1 MKNFA
6 VKFQKAWRMWKKSGF
21 FRGIGIGLGYART
34 FLSAFFVGDGDIL
47 FISSGVGD
55 AAYYRTHNVA
65 EELKIH
71 GFRTATTISDNP
83 NLPKFTD
90 RFQVFVFQRVVM
102 TDKVRRLIEKI
113 KQQKKE
119 IIFETDDLIYDPQ
132 YLTHMDYFKRM
143 SKIEQDEYKDG
154 IGAEIVN
161 DPYVK
166 VCTTTVSYLADK
178 LREKGKRVIIVPN
191 KFSEHELN
199 LANKIIEKKK
209 NNDGFVKI
217 IYSSGTLSHNKD
229 FATVRNVLVDI
240 LKKHKNVKLLLMGP
254 LDVPDDIPLP
264 KEQVKIIPRVSRN
277 ELYAQLYRADINLV
291 PLEIGNPFCES
302 KSAIKFT
309 EASIVGVPSVAA
321 RNRTFSEAI
330 LDGVDGFLADN
341 PAEWMEKLEKL
352 IGDENLRKEMGEKA
366 RKKVIRQYTNKNSRN
381 DEYYE
386 YIKGRLKR

>member
-1 MKNFA
+1 MKSFI

-21 FRGIGIGLGYART
+21 FRGIGIGFGYART
-34 FLSAFFVGDGDIL
+34 FLSAFFVGSGDIL

-71 GFRTATTISDNP
+71 GFKTATTISDNP
-83 NLPKFTD
+83 NLPKITD
-90 RFQVFVFQRVVM
+90 RFQVFVFQRVVV
-102 TDKVRRLIEKI
+102 TDNVRKLIEKI

-119 IIFETDDLIYDPQ
+119 IIFETDDLVYDPQ
-132 YLTHMDYFKRM
+132 YLPHMDYFQRM
-143 SKIEQDEYKDG
+143 SLPEQEEYRNG

-166 VCTTTVSYLADK
+166 VCTTTVAYLADK

-191 KFSEHELN
+191 KFSQHELN
-199 LANKIIEKKK
+199 LANKIVKKQK

-229 FATVRNVLVDI
+229 FTTIRNVLVDI
-240 LKKHKNVKLLLMGP
+240 LQKHKNVKLLLMGP
-254 LDVPDDIPLP
+254 LDVPDDIPFP

-277 ELYAQLYRADINLV
+277 ELYVQLYRADINLV

-309 EASIVGVPSVAA
+309 EASIVGVPSVAV
-321 RNRTFSEAI
+321 RNQTFSEAI

-352 IGDENLRKEMGEKA
+352 IGNENLRKEMGEKA
-366 RKKVIRQYTNKNSRN
+366 RKKVVNQYTNKNSHN
-381 DEYYE
+381 EEYYQ
-386 YIKGRLKR
+386 YIKSRLKQ

>member
-1 MKNFA
+1 MKSFI

-21 FRGIGIGLGYART
+21 FGGIGIGLGYART
-34 FLSAFFVGDGDIL
+34 FLSAFFVGNGDIL
-47 FISSGVGD
+47 FISTGVGD
-55 AAYYRTHNVA
+55 SAYYRTHNVA
-65 EELKIH
+65 EELEIH
-71 GFRTATTISDNP
+71 GFKVATTVSDNP
-83 NLPKFTD
+83 NLSKLADKFKIFILHRT
-90 RFQVFVFQRVVM
+90 VYN
-102 TDKVRRLIEKI
+102 KNIKELIEKA

-119 IIFETDDLIYDPQ
+119 IIFDTDDLVHDPQ
-132 YLTHMDYFKRM
+132 YLTHMDYFQKM
-143 SKIEQDEYKDG
+143 SKIEQEEYRNG

-166 VCTTTVSYLADK
+166 VCTTTVAYLADK

-191 KFSEHELN
+191 KFSQHELN
-199 LANKIIEKKK
+199 LANKIVEKKK

-229 FATVRNVLVDI
+229 FATIRNVLVDI

-254 LDVPDDIPLP
+254 LNVPDDIPLP

-277 ELYAQLYRADINLV
+277 ELYAQLYRADISLV

-309 EASIVGVPSVAA
+309 EASIVGVPSVAV
-321 RNRTFSEAI
+321 RNRTFSEAVE
-330 LDGVDGFLADN
+330 DGVDGFLADN

-352 IGDENLRKEMGEKA
+352 IEDENLRKEIGEKA
-366 RKKVIRQYTNKNSRN
+366 REKVIRQYTNKNSHN
-381 DEYYE
+381 EEYYQ
-386 YIKGRLKR
+386 YIKSRLKR

>member
-1 MKNFA
+1 MKSFI
-6 VKFQKAWRMWKKSGF
+6 VKIQKAWRMWKKSGF
-21 FRGIGIGLGYART
+21 FRGIGIGLEYAHT
-34 FLSAFFVGDGDIL
+34 FLSAFFVGSGDIL
-47 FISSGVGD
+47 FISTGVGD
-55 AAYYRTHNVA
+55 SAYYRTHNIA
-65 EELKIH
+65 EELEIH
-71 GFRTATTISDNP
+71 GFKVAKTVSDNP
-83 NLPKFTD
+83 NLSKLANKFKIFILHRT
-90 RFQVFVFQRVVM
+90 VYN
-102 TDKVRRLIEKI
+102 KNIKKLIEKA

-119 IIFETDDLIYDPQ
+119 IIFDTDDLVHDPQ
-132 YLTHMDYFKRM
+132 YLTHMDYFKKM
-143 SKIEQDEYKDG
+143 SKIEQDEYRNG

-178 LREKGKRVIIVPN
+178 LKEKGKRVIIVPN

-199 LANKIIEKKK
+199 LANKIFKKKK

-229 FATVRNVLVDI
+229 FATIRNVIVDV
-240 LKKHKNVKLLLMGP
+240 LKKHRNVKLLLMGP
-254 LDVPDDIPLP
+254 LDVPDDISFP

-309 EASIVGVPSVAA
+309 ESSIVGVPSVAV

-330 LDGVDGFLADN
+330 SDGVDGFLADN
-341 PAEWMEKLEKL
+341 PEEWMNKIERLIEDEK
-352 IGDENLRKEMGEKA
+352 LRKEMGKNAREKI
-366 RKKVIRQYTNKNSRN
+366 IRQYTNKNSRN
-381 DEYYE
+381 DEYYQ
-386 YIKGRLKR
+386 YIKSKIKE